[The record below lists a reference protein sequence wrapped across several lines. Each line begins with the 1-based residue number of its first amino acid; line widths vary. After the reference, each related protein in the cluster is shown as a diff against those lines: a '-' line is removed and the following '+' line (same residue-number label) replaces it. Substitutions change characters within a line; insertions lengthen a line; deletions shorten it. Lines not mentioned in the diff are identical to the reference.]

1 MYGFEHRIGNIQGFT
16 KSKQSKEKMI
26 QEQAHLTLTSQLRVR
41 TFIFLSTSYFQGEV
55 DPGEV
60 QGSHAPP
67 SLSSSSSKKK
77 WRLPGRKVWNFF
89 GVVSQTRLK
98 KCAFWT
104 CKICFMDSLTQLRTP
119 NGKKT

>member
-1 MYGFEHRIGNIQGFT
+1 MFLCTWLFDIFLYGFEHRIGNIQGFT

-60 QGSHAPP
+60 QGSHAP
-67 SLSSSSSKKK
+67 SF
-77 WRLPGRKVWNFF
+77 V
-89 GVVSQTRLK
+89 LK
-98 KCAFWT
+98 
-104 CKICFMDSLTQLRTP
+104 Q
-119 NGKKT
+119 